1 MFSKHPPHSDPH
13 ANGNN
18 ATHARLLKRLQSLQ
32 NSVTVT
38 SKNDGRVIKVSSTDP
53 AEVDRVGTYLSA
65 QPALNLTGGGACP
78 VEYGDLYV
86 NFQCDTHTN
95 NYNDPNWL
103 TQILVNACD
112 LNTTTLTPV
121 EIETLDHF
129 CNDAPNALLASEQTD
144 RMLRIYFGGSMLL
157 LLLLCCC
164 AFILGR
170 RNMANRE
177 DTGFYHDTRG
187 SYRPLTAINP
197 ELMAIVRASME
208 EKKAEEKEAKEAEEK
223 HALISR
229 QMNGIM

>member
-1 MFSKHPPHSDPH
+1 MFSKRPLNSDPH

-32 NSVTVT
+32 NSLTLT

-86 NFQCDTHTN
+86 NFQCDTHTS

-103 TQILVNACD
+103 TQILINACD
-112 LNTTTLTPV
+112 LNTTTLTPA
-121 EIETLDHF
+121 EIESLDHF
-129 CNDAPNALLASEQTD
+129 CNDAPNSRTASAHTD
-144 RMLRIYFGGSMLL
+144 EMLRIYFGGGLL
-157 LLLLCCC
+157 LTLVLCCC

-170 RNMANRE
+170 RNLGHHDNS
-177 DTGFYHDTRG
+177 GFSHDSRG
-187 SYRPLTAINP
+187 AYRPVIDINP
-197 ELMAIVRASME
+197 QLMASARASRE
-208 EKKAEEKEAKEAEEK
+208 EKQAEEKAAHDAEEK
-223 HALISR
+223 HAYLSQ
-229 QMNGIM
+229 QMNGLM